1 MAKIY
6 GYSRISTNKQSITRQ
21 NRNILELYPTAIIKE
36 EVFTGTT
43 TDRPVWTKLL
53 KDIKAGDTIVF
64 DSVSRMSR
72 NAEEGVKEY
81 LELYDLGVTLVFIK
95 EPHINTN
102 TYKKALNVD
111 LGIETDNEVLKPILN
126 GVKKAL
132 EVLATQQIQ
141 IAFEQSEKEVND
153 LSQRTVEGLIT
164 AKANGKILGRK
175 VGSKIETKK
184 AIENKA
190 KIIKLSKSFNGTL
203 KDTEVLELL
212 NIDRGTYYRYKK
224 QIKAELSEKE

>member
-43 TDRPVWTKLL
+43 TDRPIWTKLL

-81 LELYDLGVTLVFIK
+81 LELYEQGVILVFIK

-111 LGIETDNEVLKPILN
+111 LGIETDNEVLIPILN

-164 AKANGKILGRK
+164 AKANGKILGRR

-224 QIKAELSEKE
+224 QIKEELGGN

>member
-21 NRNILELYPTAIIKE
+21 NRNILDSYPNAEIKQE
-36 EVFTGTT
+36 IFTGTT
-43 TDRPVWTKLL
+43 TDRPVWSKLF
-53 KDIKAGDTIVF
+53 KNAKEGDTIVF

-72 NAEEGVKEY
+72 NAEEGFEEY
-81 LELYDLGVTLVFIK
+81 MALYKRGVELVFIK
-95 EPHINTN
+95 EPHINTK
-102 TYKKALNVD
+102 TYKKALTNQIGLTYTKIDKILEGVNAF
-111 LGIETDNEVLKPILN
+111 LEELAKEQIE
-126 GVKKAL
+126 
-132 EVLATQQIQ
+132 
-141 IAFEQSEKEVND
+141 IAFQQSEKEVMD
-153 LSQRTVEGLIT
+153 LRQRTKEGLIT
-164 AKANGKILGRK
+164 AKANGKQVGRV

>member
-43 TDRPVWTKLL
+43 TDRPIWTKLL

-111 LGIETDNEVLKPILN
+111 LGIETDNEVLIPILN

-224 QIKAELSEKE
+224 QIKAELSERE

>member
-43 TDRPVWTKLL
+43 TDRPIWTKLL

-224 QIKAELSEKE
+224 QIKAELSERE

>member
-21 NRNILELYPTAIIKE
+21 NRNILDSYPNAEIKQ

-43 TDRPVWTKLL
+43 TDRPVWSKLF
-53 KDIKAGDTIVF
+53 KNAKEGDTIVF

-72 NAEEGVKEY
+72 NAEEGFEEY
-81 LELYDLGVTLVFIK
+81 MALYKRGVELVFIK
-95 EPHINTN
+95 EPHINTK
-102 TYKKALNVD
+102 TYKKALTNQIGLTYTKIDKILEGVNAF
-111 LGIETDNEVLKPILN
+111 LEELAKEQIE
-126 GVKKAL
+126 
-132 EVLATQQIQ
+132 
-141 IAFEQSEKEVND
+141 IAFQQSEKEVMD
-153 LSQRTVEGLIT
+153 LRQRTKEGLIT
-164 AKANGKILGRK
+164 AKANGKQVGRV

>member
-21 NRNILELYPTAIIKE
+21 NRNILDSYPNAEIKQ

-43 TDRPVWTKLL
+43 TDRPVWSKLF
-53 KDIKAGDTIVF
+53 KNAKEGDTIVF

-72 NAEEGVKEY
+72 NAEEGFEEY
-81 LELYDLGVTLVFIK
+81 MALYKRGVELVFVK
-95 EPHINTN
+95 EPHINTK
-102 TYKKALNVD
+102 TYKKALTNQIGLTYTKIDKILEGVNAF
-111 LGIETDNEVLKPILN
+111 LEELAKEQIE
-126 GVKKAL
+126 
-132 EVLATQQIQ
+132 
-141 IAFEQSEKEVND
+141 IAFQQSEKEVMD
-153 LSQRTVEGLIT
+153 LRQRTKEGLIT
-164 AKANGKILGRK
+164 AKANGKQVGRV

-224 QIKAELSEKE
+224 QIKEDLGVE

>member
-175 VGSKIETKK
+175 VGAKIETKK

>member
-1 MAKIY
+1 MRIY
-6 GYSRISTNKQSITRQ
+6 GYSRISTSKQSITRQ

-53 KDIKAGDTIVF
+53 KDVKPGDTIVF

-81 LELYDLGVTLVFIK
+81 LELYEQGVTLVFIK
-95 EPHINTN
+95 EPHINTD

-164 AKANGKILGRK
+164 AKANGKILGRR
-175 VGSKIETKK
+175 VGSKVETKK
-184 AIENKA
+184 AVENKA
-190 KIIKLSKSFNGTL
+190 KIIKLSKSFNGSL
-203 KDTEVLELL
+203 SDKEVLDLL
-212 NIDRGTYYRYKK
+212 SIDRTTYYRYKK
-224 QIKAELSEKE
+224 QIKEELGAE

>member
-21 NRNILELYPTAIIKE
+21 NRNILDSYPNAEIKQ

-43 TDRPVWTKLL
+43 TDRPVWSKLF
-53 KDIKAGDTIVF
+53 KNAKEGDTIVF

-72 NAEEGVKEY
+72 NAEEGFEEY
-81 LELYDLGVTLVFIK
+81 MALYKRGVELIFIK
-95 EPHINTN
+95 EPHINTK
-102 TYKKALNVD
+102 TYKKALTNQIGLTNTKIDKILEGVNAF
-111 LGIETDNEVLKPILN
+111 LEELAKEQIE
-126 GVKKAL
+126 
-132 EVLATQQIQ
+132 
-141 IAFEQSEKEVND
+141 IAFQQSEKEVMD
-153 LSQRTVEGLIT
+153 LRQRTKEGLIT
-164 AKANGKILGRK
+164 AKANGKQVGRV
-175 VGSKIETKK
+175 VGSKFETKK

>member
-21 NRNILELYPTAIIKE
+21 NRNILDSYPNAEIKQ

-43 TDRPVWTKLL
+43 TDRPVWSKLF
-53 KDIKAGDTIVF
+53 KNAKEGDTIVF

-72 NAEEGVKEY
+72 NAEEGFEEY
-81 LELYDLGVTLVFIK
+81 MALYKRGVELVFIK

-102 TYKKALNVD
+102 TYKKALTNQIGLTYTKIDKILEGVNAF
-111 LGIETDNEVLKPILN
+111 LEELAKEQIE
-126 GVKKAL
+126 
-132 EVLATQQIQ
+132 
-141 IAFEQSEKEVND
+141 IAFQQSEKEVMD
-153 LSQRTVEGLIT
+153 LRQRTKEGLIT
-164 AKANGKILGRK
+164 AKANGKQVGRV

-224 QIKAELSEKE
+224 QIKAELSKKE

>member
-1 MAKIY
+1 MRIY
-6 GYSRISTNKQSITRQ
+6 GYSRISTSKQSITRQ

-53 KDIKAGDTIVF
+53 KDVKPGDTIVF

-81 LELYDLGVTLVFIK
+81 LELYEQGVTLVFIK
-95 EPHINTN
+95 EPHINTD

-111 LGIETDNEVLKPILN
+111 LGIETDNDVLKPILN

-164 AKANGKILGRK
+164 AKANGKILGRR
-175 VGSKIETKK
+175 VGSKVETKK
-184 AIENKA
+184 AVENKT
-190 KIIKLSKSFNGTL
+190 KIIKLSKSFNGSL
-203 KDTEVLELL
+203 SDKEVLDLL
-212 NIDRGTYYRYKK
+212 SIDRTTYYRYKK
-224 QIKAELSEKE
+224 QIKEELGAE

>member
-175 VGSKIETKK
+175 VCSKIETKK

>member
-21 NRNILELYPTAIIKE
+21 NRNILDSCPNAEIKQ

-43 TDRPVWTKLL
+43 TDRPVWSKLF
-53 KDIKAGDTIVF
+53 KNAKEGDTIVF

-72 NAEEGVKEY
+72 NAEEGFEEY
-81 LELYDLGVTLVFIK
+81 MALYKRGVELVFIK
-95 EPHINTN
+95 EPHINTK
-102 TYKKALNVD
+102 TYKKALTNQIGLTNTKIDKILEGVNAF
-111 LGIETDNEVLKPILN
+111 LEELAKEQIE
-126 GVKKAL
+126 
-132 EVLATQQIQ
+132 
-141 IAFEQSEKEVND
+141 IAFQQSEKEVMD
-153 LSQRTVEGLIT
+153 LRQRTKEGLIT
-164 AKANGKILGRK
+164 AKANGKQVGRV

-224 QIKAELSEKE
+224 QIKEELGGN

>member
-21 NRNILELYPTAIIKE
+21 NRNILDSYPNAEIKQ

-43 TDRPVWTKLL
+43 TDRPVWSKLF
-53 KDIKAGDTIVF
+53 KNAKEGDTIVF

-72 NAEEGVKEY
+72 NAEEGFEEY
-81 LELYDLGVTLVFIK
+81 MALYKRGVELVFIK
-95 EPHINTN
+95 EPHINTK
-102 TYKKALNVD
+102 TYKKALTNQIGLTNTKIDKILEGVNAF
-111 LGIETDNEVLKPILN
+111 LEELAKEQIE
-126 GVKKAL
+126 
-132 EVLATQQIQ
+132 
-141 IAFEQSEKEVND
+141 IAFQQSEKEVMD
-153 LSQRTVEGLIT
+153 LRQRTKEGLST
-164 AKANGKILGRK
+164 ATANGKQVGRV

>member
-81 LELYDLGVTLVFIK
+81 LELYEQGVTLVFIK

-164 AKANGKILGRK
+164 AKANGKILGRR

-224 QIKAELSEKE
+224 QIKEDLGVE

>member
-21 NRNILELYPTAIIKE
+21 NRNILDSYPNAEIKQ
-36 EVFTGTT
+36 EVFTGMT
-43 TDRPVWTKLL
+43 TDRPVWSKLF
-53 KDIKAGDTIVF
+53 KNAKEGDTIVF

-72 NAEEGVKEY
+72 NAEEGFEEY
-81 LELYDLGVTLVFIK
+81 MALYKRGVELVFIK
-95 EPHINTN
+95 EPHINTK
-102 TYKKALNVD
+102 TYKKALTNQIGLTYTKIDKILEGVNAF
-111 LGIETDNEVLKPILN
+111 LEELAKEQIE
-126 GVKKAL
+126 
-132 EVLATQQIQ
+132 
-141 IAFEQSEKEVND
+141 IAFQQSEKEVMD
-153 LSQRTVEGLIT
+153 LRQRTKEGLIT
-164 AKANGKILGRK
+164 AKANGKQVGRV

-224 QIKAELSEKE
+224 QIKAELSKKE

>member
-21 NRNILELYPTAIIKE
+21 NRNILDSYPNAEIKQ

-43 TDRPVWTKLL
+43 TDRPVWSKLF
-53 KDIKAGDTIVF
+53 KNAKEGDTIVF

-72 NAEEGVKEY
+72 NAEEGFEEY
-81 LELYDLGVTLVFIK
+81 MALYKRGVELIFIK
-95 EPHINTN
+95 EPHINTK
-102 TYKKALNVD
+102 TYKKALTNQIGLTNTKIDKILEGVNAF
-111 LGIETDNEVLKPILN
+111 LEELAKEQIE
-126 GVKKAL
+126 
-132 EVLATQQIQ
+132 
-141 IAFEQSEKEVND
+141 IAFQQSEKEVMD
-153 LSQRTVEGLIT
+153 LRQRTKEGLIT
-164 AKANGKILGRK
+164 AKANGKQVGRV

-224 QIKAELSEKE
+224 QIKEELGGN